1 MKTQVN
7 STEVGE
13 QSLPVFSIQTYDNNA
28 FSDAERLRSGK
39 LDVAQGD
46 EKTRWKHRDFP
57 EGNQLPDSPKDKRL
71 LARLR
76 RKAWLLPLMHFQFW
90 TSAAFSLIQPFYPA
104 LAASAGLEAW
114 KYGFVFSTYKM
125 AMLIASLSADRLMAL
140 IHPLKIS
147 LYAVVGFFIFSLV
160 FGALYWSPGG
170 NTLLGLSLAL
180 VLLGGFTHVLYLVTV
195 YSIVTSRF
203 PGSPGVLIATFEC
216 VWGVGNMV
224 GSIIGGALI
233 DIWAFPLPFFV
244 TGTIMILALP
254 FIAKGS
260 DAPGQKPNA
269 PPETKSGGNS
279 QSNPKLRR
287 LLWDPIFLIDI
298 VTVMLC
304 WVIMGFNEPTLEPY
318 LRQFDLTSTEV
329 GVVYMVQFSSYAFG
343 AVASGLFCHFQMES
357 FFSFAGQLMTAIA
370 YLILGPAPF
379 IPTSPSLWMIYI
391 SQVLTGVGMS
401 AQFICSYCHALKHVT
416 TRGYPD
422 DVRTSGFVS
431 SVVFTLLVFG
441 AMTSPPIAGVLVDVF
456 GYRKGS
462 MFLFAVLLVWT
473 PVTLFQWLRSVCSTS
488 SKIRVTMAQA

>member
-1 MKTQVN
+1 
-7 STEVGE
+7 
-13 QSLPVFSIQTYDNNA
+13 
-28 FSDAERLRSGK
+28 
-39 LDVAQGD
+39 
-46 EKTRWKHRDFP
+46 
-57 EGNQLPDSPKDKRL
+57 KDKRL

-125 AMLIASLSADRLMAL
+125 AMLIASLSADRLVSRVANAWYW
-140 IHPLKIS
+140 IVASIS
-147 LYAVVGFFIFSLV
+147 IAVFVFIFVLFAHGCNCRLELFSVERIFTQVEAMLHGRRNSFSIHLNV
-160 FGALYWSPGG
+160 VKATIPPGTVYL
-170 NTLLGLSLAL
+170 NSKIKDLFFNE
-180 VLLGGFTHVLYLVTV
+180 FTYNLYLMLKFQIVNIRTFCHHFHTAQSFPQSAIALGEETTDSHIGHCTIGATV
-195 YSIVTSRF
+195 QTSVPTWLSARRSI
-203 PGSPGVLIATFEC
+203 SPNI
-216 VWGVGNMV
+216 
-224 GSIIGGALI
+224 
-233 DIWAFPLPFFV
+233 
-244 TGTIMILALP
+244 
-254 FIAKGS
+254 
-260 DAPGQKPNA
+260 
-269 PPETKSGGNS
+269 

-343 AVASGLFCHFQMES
+343 SMASGLFCHFQMES
-357 FFSFAGQLMTAIA
+357 FFSFAGQLMTAVA

-379 IPTSPSLWMIYI
+379 IPTSPSLWMIYV

-401 AQFICSYCHALKHVT
+401 AQFICSYCHALKHAT

-462 MFLFAVLLVWT
+462 VFLFAILLVW
-473 PVTLFQWLRSVCSTS
+473 VSF
-488 SKIRVTMAQA
+488 